1 MLPSS
6 YSELPR
12 LAVHC
17 SKVVFKKKKKKKKK
31 KKTITLSPFGFGGRE
46 EDRGSEKE
54 IYKKKL
60 LVFDW

>member
-17 SKVVFKKKKKKKKK
+17 SKVVFKKK

>member
-17 SKVVFKKKKKKKKK
+17 SKVVFKKKKKKKLLLYHLLGLVAERKIEEVRKK
-31 KKTITLSPFGFGGRE
+31 FIKKN
-46 EDRGSEKE
+46 
-54 IYKKKL
+54 Y
-60 LVFDW
+60 

>member
-17 SKVVFKKKKKKKKK
+17 SKVVFK

>member
-17 SKVVFKKKKKKKKK
+17 SKVVLKKKKKKLLLYHLLGLVAERKIEEVRKKFIK
-31 KKTITLSPFGFGGRE
+31 KN
-46 EDRGSEKE
+46 
-54 IYKKKL
+54 Y
-60 LVFDW
+60 

>member
-17 SKVVFKKKKKKKKK
+17 SKVVFKKKKK

-60 LVFDW
+60 LVFD

>member
-17 SKVVFKKKKKKKKK
+17 SKVVFKKKKKLLLYHLLGLVAERKIEEVRKKFIKK
-31 KKTITLSPFGFGGRE
+31 N
-46 EDRGSEKE
+46 
-54 IYKKKL
+54 Y
-60 LVFDW
+60 

>member
-31 KKTITLSPFGFGGRE
+31 LLLYHLLGLVAERKIEEVRKKFI
-46 EDRGSEKE
+46 
-54 IYKKKL
+54 KKNY
-60 LVFDW
+60 